1 MHTNTASAAII
12 PLSSYGINFDKLVA
26 DLVIWRYSMQKNISF
41 KMLNVDTHAKQI
53 TGALFFFLVYEPNLI
68 EFDFIKFENTTK

>member
-53 TGALFFFLVYEPNLI
+53 TCALLPVYEPNLI